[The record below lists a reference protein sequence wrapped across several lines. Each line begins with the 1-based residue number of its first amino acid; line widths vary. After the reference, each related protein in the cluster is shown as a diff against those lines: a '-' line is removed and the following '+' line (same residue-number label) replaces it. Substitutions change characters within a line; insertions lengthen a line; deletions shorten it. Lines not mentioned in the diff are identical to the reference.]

1 MQTYILLFRG
11 INVGGNN
18 ILPMKKFVPLLKANG
33 FTDAY
38 SYIQSGNIILS
49 CDGDPVERVKTLV
62 NGNYGFSPEILV
74 FNKEEFTQIQ
84 QDNPYQAFEG
94 KFVHF
99 YFCHQLINI
108 NLELVN
114 KYIDDFV
121 EVYGDDKTLTAD
133 GFDDC
138 IIGVDSHQRVVYDQ
152 KKIIDTLAKDMTRA
166 EATEFFYFNIE
177 GAHVGDHTPLYM
189 TVIE

>member
-18 ILPMKKFVPLLKANG
+18 ILPMKEFVPLLKTNG

-38 SYIQSGNIILS
+38 SYIQSGNITLS

-62 NGNYGFSPEILV
+62 NENYGFSPEILV

-84 QDNPYQAFEG
+84 QDNPYQVFEG

-99 YFCHQLINI
+99 YFCRQLIDI

-114 KYIDDFV
+114 KYIDDSEQYSVKNNVLFLHAPNGIGRSKFV
-121 EVYGDDKTLTAD
+121 A
-133 GFDDC
+133 
-138 IIGVDSHQRVVYDQ
+138 
-152 KKIIDTLAKDMTRA
+152 
-166 EATEFFYFNIE
+166 NIE
-177 GAHVGDHTPLYM
+177 ACLGQCATGRNLN
-189 TVIE
+189 TVNKLTGHN